1 MPLNSTSDRPITGGH
16 VPPITTERDAAYR
29 AIAAS
34 LPDMV
39 VIVYDQNLTVRMVE
53 GGGLAAALLP
63 GAAYEG
69 GPVAELL
76 DPSCREEV
84 LARYREVFAGRRSE
98 FAYASAGTA
107 RQYLVTVCPLDTDPA
122 EARLGLAIW
131 HDVTERNEVHRRLQH
146 LADHDPLTGLLN
158 RRRFEQE
165 VEHHLA
171 LCHRYGARG
180 AVLLIDV
187 DHFKYVNDTLGH
199 SAGDELIIQIA
210 DALRARLRETD
221 TLARLGGDEFAVLL
235 PQVDEEGAQLVAR
248 SLVEDLRGHAR
259 ARRDGPRR
267 PVTASIGVAVVG
279 PGRLTAD
286 ELMTQADLAMYDAK
300 EGGRDQHAV
309 YREEELDAAGAGAA
323 VAPGAEESTG
333 GIRTRLRWLDRVQA
347 ALEADRFVLHGQPIV
362 DLATGD
368 THGHELL
375 LRMLGSDDQLIAPF
389 AFLPVAERFG
399 LIPSVDRWVID
410 KAIGLA
416 ADHGSRFSINLSAKS
431 LSQPDL
437 VTFIANRIATAG
449 VDPSA
454 LTFEITETAAVT
466 NIALARTFAE
476 GLHDLGCRLSL
487 DDFGAGFGTFSY
499 LKHLPFDEVK
509 IDGEFV
515 SGCTR
520 SSFDQ
525 MVIDAVVRM
534 AGALG
539 KTTVAEFTGDR
550 ETAEL
555 LRVAGV
561 THAQGFYL
569 GRPGPLP
576 EDDAVTVHTLKG

>member
-1 MPLNSTSDRPITGGH
+1 MHLNFPTAGPITGWP
-16 VPPITTERDAAYR
+16 VLSITTERDAAYR

-39 VIVYDQNLTVRMVE
+39 VTVFDEELTVRIVE
-53 GGGLAAALLP
+53 GGGLVAALP

-69 GPVAELL
+69 RPVAELL
-76 DPSCREEV
+76 DPACREDV
-84 LARYREVFAGRRSE
+84 LKRYRLALAGGRSE
-98 FAYASAGTA
+98 FAYASAATG
-107 RQYLVTVCPLDTDPA
+107 RQYGVTVCPLDTGPSG
-122 EARLGLAIW
+122 ERLGLAVW

-146 LADHDPLTGLLN
+146 LADHDALTGLLN

-165 VEHHLA
+165 VEHHLT
-171 LCHRYGARG
+171 LCRRYGARG

-210 DALRARLRETD
+210 DALHSRLRESD
-221 TLARLGGDEFAVLL
+221 LLARLGGDEFAVLL
-235 PQVDEEGAQLVAR
+235 PQVDEAGAQLVAR
-248 SLVEDLRGHAR
+248 SLVEDLRGYAR
-259 ARRDGPRR
+259 AHRDGPLR

-279 PGRLTAD
+279 AGRLSAD

-300 EGGRDQHAV
+300 EAGRDQHAV
-309 YREEELDAAGAGAA
+309 YRDEDVHGAA
-323 VAPGAEESTG
+323 EPTG
-333 GIRTRLRWLDRVQA
+333 GIRTRLRWLDMVQA
-347 ALEADRFVLHGQPIV
+347 ALDEDRFVLHGQPIV
-362 DLATGD
+362 DLATGR

-375 LRMLGSDDQLIAPF
+375 LRMLGDDEQLIPPN

-399 LIPSVDRWVID
+399 LIPAVDRWVID

-416 ADHGSRFSINLSAKS
+416 ADQGSRFSINLSAKS

-437 VTFIANRIATAG
+437 VTFIADHIGAAG
-449 VDPSA
+449 VDPSV
-454 LTFEITETAAVT
+454 LTFEITETAAMT

-515 SGCTR
+515 SGCTH

-534 AGALG
+534 AAALG
-539 KTTVAEFTGDR
+539 KTTVAEFTRDR

-555 LRVAGV
+555 LRGAGV
-561 THAQGFYL
+561 TYAQGFYL

-576 EDDAVTVHTLKG
+576 ADDAITVHTLKQ